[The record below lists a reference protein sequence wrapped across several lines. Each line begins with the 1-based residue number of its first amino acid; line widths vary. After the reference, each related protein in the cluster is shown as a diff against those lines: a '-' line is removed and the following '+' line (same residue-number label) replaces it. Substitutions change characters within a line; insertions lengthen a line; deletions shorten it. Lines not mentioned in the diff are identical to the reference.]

1 MRWTKRLKLL
11 RISKIVIPIALA
23 VSLVFAGFSVFA
35 KEAEN
40 FVLRINND
48 NEVNLALTLNR
59 DLSEQTSYLRV
70 PVGGSFEDVTY
81 IPDTNLKYDS
91 KQYMSNLPDDIALQ
105 DGVHNVY
112 MHKNKLSFYSFSFY
126 LVNNSARA
134 VDVDM
139 RFNIDSLVVADK
151 NSDIHVDDA
160 VRIMIIDGES
170 LLSQGAYRIYKKA
183 EKNEE
188 NQQHLNE
195 NVLYNNEDATDFLS
209 DSCIFERK
217 GELGYRNI
225 GIGDT
230 LRFTVVIWLE
240 GWDEECIDEIMHD
253 SLKMSIDFNGY

>member
-1 MRWTKRLKLL
+1 MRWTKRLKWL
-11 RISKIVIPIALA
+11 RISRIVIPIALA

-40 FVLRINND
+40 FVLRIDND
-48 NEVNLALTLNR
+48 NDVKLSLTLNR
-59 DLSEQTSYLRV
+59 DLSEQTSYLKV

-81 IPDTNLKYDS
+81 IPDTDLKYDS
-91 KQYMSNLPDDIALQ
+91 KQYMGNLPDDIALQ

-112 MHKNKLSFYSFSFY
+112 MAKNKLSFYSFSFY

-170 LLSQGAYRIYKKA
+170 LLSQDAYRIYKKA

-195 NVLYNNEDATDFLS
+195 NIKYKTEATDFLS

-217 GELGYRNI
+217 GELGYRNM

-240 GWDEECIDEIMHD
+240 GWDVECIDDIMKD
-253 SLKMSIDFNGY
+253 SLKMSIDFMGY